1 MSGDD
6 PYIDPKTGVLT
17 NKLGLRDASVL
28 DRHERRLVTY
38 RIAQGVPTGQF
49 DLAHLKAI
57 HRHLFQDVHEW
68 AGEIRTVE
76 INKDGAQFQ
85 FRHYIETG
93 MADVH
98 RRLKAKSLLH
108 GLSPTAFAKEAGAI
122 LGDVN
127 YVHPFREG
135 NGRTQLQYLKQLAAH
150 AGHSLDLVK
159 LKGPA
164 WIEAS
169 RAANSADYA
178 PMTKEIAKAL
188 GLLRGRAPKRGRDG
202 RER

>member
-6 PYIDPKTGVLT
+6 PYTDPKTGVLR
-17 NKLGLRDASVL
+17 NKLGLRDAAAL
-28 DRHERRLVTY
+28 AFHERELVTQ
-38 RIAQGVPTGQF
+38 RIRESVPTGQF
-49 DLAHLKAI
+49 DLVHLKAI
-57 HRHLFQDVHEW
+57 HRHLFQDVYEW
-68 AGEIRTVE
+68 AGETRTVE

-98 RRLKAKSLLH
+98 RRLKAKSLLR

-135 NGRTQLQYLKQLAAH
+135 NGRTQLHYLKQLAAH
-150 AGHSLDLVK
+150 AGHALDLEK
-159 LKGPA
+159 LEGPT

-169 RAANSADYA
+169 RAANNADYA
-178 PMTKEIAKAL
+178 PMAKEIAKAL
-188 GLLRGRAPKRGRDG
+188 GRLR
-202 RER
+202 